1 MEMTRLNQGFLP
13 TLMSRFN
20 DDLFN
25 SQNMS
30 KFSEVAVN
38 IKEREKDYK
47 IEMAVPGFNKEDI
60 NIELDG
66 NKLSIH
72 GKTSEKNE
80 IKEEEYTHKE
90 FSFKEFERTF
100 TLPKDID
107 AKKIEAD
114 YKNGILEVTLL
125 KPDAKEKIVKR
136 IEVKGA

>member
-1 MEMTRLNQGFLP
+1 MEMTRINQGFLP

-25 SQNMS
+25 NQHVTR
-30 KFSEVAVN
+30 FSEVAVN
-38 IKEREKDYK
+38 IMEREKDYLV
-47 IEMAVPGFNKEDI
+47 EMAVPGFTKEDI

-72 GKTSEKNE
+72 GKVSEKKE
-80 IKEEEYTHKE
+80 LKEEEYTHKE

-100 TLPKDID
+100 TLPKDLD

-114 YKNGILEVTLL
+114 YKNGILEVTLP
-125 KPDAKEKIVKR
+125 KPDVKDKIIKR
-136 IEVKGA
+136 IEVKGV